1 MLYIR
6 CWGDPKNKETLQKFE
21 LLDRKDER
29 ELQDATKKQFIS
41 GKDFFFLSK
50 IEDDRFEIGAVVETF
65 DRFEMKLN
73 RFLST
78 IGLELDNVEYEE
90 VVFSVLDDML
100 DTAEMYSFVRRRN
113 GVYENLG
120 LERIRRRM
128 RSDDHDEEII
138 EPCDKTS
145 IYRTAEELCIRNS
158 LTDELDRIYQGKKN
172 KRVLGHP
179 IHYMIETDDKEIAD
193 NTIKVLIQS
202 LHENGRLE
210 SRRVTTVQVED
221 GGFRFGRDLIDGCYE
236 NCSGST
242 IVLDYYG
249 SAEEEND
256 RASSS
261 RNLIERICVEMKK
274 NRNQVLTILCLP
286 KECTKL
292 KDIFFEYLGDISIV
306 ELKEDFV
313 FGSEAKQILAKKARK
328 NHVCPD
334 KQLLGMIRDDEEYL
348 LRDLNQDFE
357 EWFGKKLKRS
367 VYPQYQ
373 GIHSVKKEEV
383 EETPNGSAFDD
394 LEHMIGITEAKSVIR
409 QALDFYK
416 ARKIFREKGMMQNTP
431 SMHMVFTGN
440 PGTAK
445 TTVARLFSRIMKD
458 NGILSTGKLVEVGR
472 SDLVGRFVGWT
483 APTVKRKFAEAKG
496 GVLFID
502 EAYSLV
508 DDRDG
513 LYGDEAINT
522 IVQEMEN
529 HREDVIVI
537 FAGYPDKMEGF
548 LQKNPGLRS
557 RIAFHVSFKDY
568 DADELC
574 DIATLLA
581 DKCGMRFT
589 EDAYDKLRQN
599 FTVAME
605 QSDFGNGR
613 YVRNVIEKARMAQ
626 SSRLLS
632 MDIEQISRDDVA
644 TLCGDDIEVPEV
656 EDKNTVIK
664 FGFCG

>member
-6 CWGDPKNKETLQKFE
+6 CWGDPKDKKALDKFE
-21 LLDRKDER
+21 VLGRKEER
-29 ELQDATKKQFIS
+29 ELQDATKKQS
-41 GKDFFFLSK
+41 VNGSDFFFLSK
-50 IEDDRFEIGAVVETF
+50 IEDGRFEIGAMVETVEGF
-65 DRFEMKLN
+65 SKKLN
-73 RFLST
+73 HFLKS
-78 IGLELDNVEYEE
+78 IDLELVNVEYEE
-90 VVFSVLDDML
+90 VVFSVIDDML
-100 DTAEMYSFVRRRN
+100 DTAEMYNFVR
-113 GVYENLG
+113 LG
-120 LERIRRRM
+120 RGFNNEVERIRHGM
-128 RSDDHDEEII
+128 RTGEYDEMVI
-138 EPCDKTS
+138 EKCDRAS
-145 IYRTAEELCIRNS
+145 IYQSADEICIRNS
-158 LTDELDRIYQGKKN
+158 LFGELDRIYQGKKC
-172 KRVLGHP
+172 KRVSGHP
-179 IHYMIETDDKEIAD
+179 VHYMIETDDKETAD
-193 NTIKVLIQS
+193 NTVKVLLQA
-202 LHENGRLE
+202 LYDNGRVE
-210 SRRVTTVQVED
+210 SRRVTTFQVDEND
-221 GGFRFGRDLIDGCYE
+221 LRFSGASVERYYP

-242 IVLDYYG
+242 LVIDYYG
-249 SAEEEND
+249 GEEEEGS
-256 RASSS
+256 RASAA
-261 RNLIERICVEMKK
+261 RGVIERICEDVKK
-274 NRNQVLTILCLP
+274 YRNQVLTILCLP
-286 KECTKL
+286 KECTRL
-292 KDIFFEYLGDISIV
+292 KNLFFEYLGDISIV

-313 FGSEAKQILAKKARK
+313 LGTEAKRILEKKARK
-328 NHVCPD
+328 RNVHPD
-334 KQLLGMIRDDEEYL
+334 KQLVGSIEDGEEYL

-357 EWFGKKLKRS
+357 EWFSRKLKRT

-373 GIHSVKKEEV
+373 GIHSVKKKEV
-383 EETPNGSAFDD
+383 EETPKGSAFED
-394 LEHMIGITEAKSVIR
+394 LEHMVGIMEAKTVIR
-409 QALDFYK
+409 QALDYYK
-416 ARKIFREKGMMQNTP
+416 ARKLFREKGMMQNTP

-472 SDLVGRFVGWT
+472 GDLVGKFVGWT
-483 APTVKRKFAEAKG
+483 APTVKKKFNEAKG

-529 HREDVIVI
+529 HREEVIVI
-537 FAGYPDKMEGF
+537 FAGYPDKMEQF

-557 RIAFHVSFKDY
+557 RIAFHVPFKDY
-568 DADELC
+568 NADELC

-599 FTVAME
+599 FEIAME

-632 MDIEQISRDDVA
+632 MDIEQITRDDVA
-644 TLCGDDIEVPEV
+644 TLCGDDIEVPEI
-656 EDKNTVIK
+656 EEKSTVIK